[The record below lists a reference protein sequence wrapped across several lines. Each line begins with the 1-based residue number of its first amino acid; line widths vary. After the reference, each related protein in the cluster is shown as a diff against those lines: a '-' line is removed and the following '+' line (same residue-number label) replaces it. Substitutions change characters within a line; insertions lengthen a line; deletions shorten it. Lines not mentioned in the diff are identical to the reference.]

1 MTGPAPASSASA
13 QVTTGSRGLATR
25 WCALLFKALGEI
37 TNHTKPGLT
46 VRELGDTHSGDGG
59 TKGSAGWGTVAAIN
73 HRQ

>member
-1 MTGPAPASSASA
+1 M
-13 QVTTGSRGLATR
+13 TR

-59 TKGSAGWGTVAAIN
+59 ISGSVWWGTVAAHHHN
-73 HRQ
+73 HRQENGPRQDSNPDEGLTK